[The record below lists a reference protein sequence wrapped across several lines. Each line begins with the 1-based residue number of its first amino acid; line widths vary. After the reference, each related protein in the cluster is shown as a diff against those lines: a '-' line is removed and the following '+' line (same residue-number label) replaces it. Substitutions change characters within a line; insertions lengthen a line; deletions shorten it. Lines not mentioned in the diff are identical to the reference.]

1 MGANASPN
9 ASPNV
14 DTVGDINLHEPNKYH
29 VIFMN
34 DDYTPMDFVIS
45 ILVDIFH
52 HTNDTANELTQLIHD
67 KGKAVVGTYTHE
79 VAEQKAIESTAMAR
93 SAGHPLNVTVE
104 PE

>member
-1 MGANASPN
+1 MVADASPN
-9 ASPNV
+9 ASPND
-14 DTVGDINLHEPNKYH
+14 DTVGDIQLREPNKYH

-34 DDYTPMDFVIS
+34 DDYTPMEFVVS

-52 HTNDTANELTQLIHD
+52 HNNDTANELTQLIHD
-67 KGKAVVGTYTHE
+67 KGKAVVGTYSHE
-79 VAEQKAIESTAMAR
+79 IAEQKAIESTAMAR

>member
-1 MGANASPN
+1 MVADASPN

-14 DTVGDINLHEPNKYH
+14 DTVGDIQLREPNKYH

-34 DDYTPMDFVIS
+34 DDYTPMEFVVS

-52 HTNDTANELTQLIHD
+52 HNYDTANELTQLIHD
-67 KGKAVVGTYTHE
+67 KGKAVVGTYSHE
-79 VAEQKAIESTAMAR
+79 IAEQKAIESTAMAR

>member
-1 MGANASPN
+1 MVADASPN
-9 ASPNV
+9 ASTNV
-14 DTVGDINLHEPNKYH
+14 DTVGDIQLREPNKYH

-34 DDYTPMDFVIS
+34 DDYTPMEFVVS

-52 HTNDTANELTQLIHD
+52 HNNDTANELTQLIHD
-67 KGKAVVGTYTHE
+67 KGKAVVGTYSHE
-79 VAEQKAIESTAMAR
+79 IAEQKAIESTAMAR

>member
-1 MGANASPN
+1 MTANASPN
-9 ASPNV
+9 VSPNV
-14 DTVGDINLHEPNKYH
+14 DTVGDIKLHEPNQYH
-29 VIFMN
+29 VIFLN
-34 DDYTPMDFVIS
+34 DDYTPMEFVIS

-67 KGKAVVGTYTHE
+67 KGKAVVGTYVHE
-79 VAEQKAIESTAMAR
+79 IAEQKAIESTATAR

>member
-1 MGANASPN
+1 MVADASPN

-14 DTVGDINLHEPNKYH
+14 DTVWDIQLREPNKYH

-34 DDYTPMDFVIS
+34 DDYTPMEFVVS

-52 HTNDTANELTQLIHD
+52 HNNDTANELTQLIHD
-67 KGKAVVGTYTHE
+67 KGKAVVGTYSHE
-79 VAEQKAIESTAMAR
+79 IAEQKAIESTAMAR